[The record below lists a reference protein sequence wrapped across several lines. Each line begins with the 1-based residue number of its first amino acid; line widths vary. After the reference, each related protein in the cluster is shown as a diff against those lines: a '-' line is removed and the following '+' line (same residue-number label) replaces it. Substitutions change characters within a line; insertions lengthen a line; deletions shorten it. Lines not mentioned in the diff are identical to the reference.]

1 MNITGLIPQKVTS
14 SRPQCSKGARIA
26 SILAVSALALG
37 LTACGRNEEPTVGQR
52 LDSAVEKT
60 EQAAADARAK
70 TEAAMDKADARMDQ
84 SAERAEAMAKDLG
97 ESAKQA
103 ANTVMDKVDD
113 ATITSRV
120 KTKFAE
126 DTTVSAMAIGVETL
140 KGVVQ
145 LSGFAANEAE
155 KRRAAEIARSVP
167 DVKDV
172 RNNIIIRTPTN

>member
-1 MNITGLIPQKVTS
+1 MNITGLNPQKVTT
-14 SRPQCSKGARIA
+14 SRSQFSKGARIA

-70 TEAAMDKADARMDQ
+70 TEAAMEKADARMDQ

-103 ANTVMDKVDD
+103 ANTAMD
-113 ATITSRV
+113 
-120 KTKFAE
+120 
-126 DTTVSAMAIGVETL
+126 
-140 KGVVQ
+140 
-145 LSGFAANEAE
+145 
-155 KRRAAEIARSVP
+155 
-167 DVKDV
+167 
-172 RNNIIIRTPTN
+172 

>member
-1 MNITGLIPQKVTS
+1 MNITGLNPQEVTT
-14 SRPQCSKGARIA
+14 SRPQCSKGVRIA

-70 TEAAMDKADARMDQ
+70 TEAVVEKADARMDQ

-103 ANTVMDKVDD
+103 ANTAMDKVDD
-113 ATITSRV
+113 ATIT
-120 KTKFAE
+120 AQ
-126 DTTVSAMAIGVETL
+126 VSAGLAKDPDLSAVKINVDTQNGAVTL
-140 KGVVQ
+140 NGPAPNLAAKDRAQTIAKSIKGVT
-145 LSGFAANEAE
+145 
-155 KRRAAEIARSVP
+155 SV
-167 DVKDV
+167 
-172 RNNIIIRTPTN
+172 TNLLVISAG